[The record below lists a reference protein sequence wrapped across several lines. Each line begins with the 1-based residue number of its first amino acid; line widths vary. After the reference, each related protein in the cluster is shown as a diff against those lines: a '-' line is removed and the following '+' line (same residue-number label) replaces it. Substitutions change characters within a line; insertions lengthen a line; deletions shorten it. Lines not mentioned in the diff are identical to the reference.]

1 MYWAA
6 NTRVAQILNLDCG
19 IPRWTVLVLQQEGWR
34 LKIGENFVCGCIC
47 VYGHVYILCVLVC
60 VYACPCVCA
69 CMCVSGGGAKMQKS
83 GAKKSCRVFIPH
95 SWVQTLVLPL
105 PG

>member
-1 MYWAA
+1 MDCAFIAA
-6 NTRVAQILNLDCG
+6 RGLEVKNRRELRVWVYMC
-19 IPRWTVLVLQQEGWR
+19 
-34 LKIGENFVCGCIC
+34 VCAC
-47 VYGHVYILCVLVC
+47 VYIVCACIC
-60 VYACPCVCA
+60 VYACPYVCA

>member
-1 MYWAA
+1 MGVYVCMGMC
-6 NTRVAQILNLDCG
+6 TYCVCLYVC
-19 IPRWTVLVLQQEGWR
+19 
-34 LKIGENFVCGCIC
+34 IGM
-47 VYGHVYILCVLVC
+47 HVC